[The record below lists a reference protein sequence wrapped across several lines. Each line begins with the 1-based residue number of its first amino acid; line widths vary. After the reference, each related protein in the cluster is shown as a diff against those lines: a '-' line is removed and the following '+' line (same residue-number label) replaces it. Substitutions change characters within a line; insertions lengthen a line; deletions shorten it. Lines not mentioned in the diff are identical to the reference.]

1 MSGLTDKE
9 AAYAG
14 KLTDKGIDISDR
26 HSMKKIFAGNLAGGI
41 VCAALGVWFI
51 PMGVGLLG
59 YGLYGALVLNA
70 YGVADYVPESNAA
83 FIAAAAV
90 MLFFQVTPSVHAIW
104 GIPFIVIVV
113 TIFASGLG
121 LLISSLAVYFRD
133 MTHLWGVLMT
143 AWVDFTPLFYPV
155 EVLPDVVQQVMWFN
169 PMYHY
174 VTFFRDIMMWDINPG
189 GMECLVCLGMAVIT
203 FLVGLIVFRKLQSKF
218 ILYI

>member
-1 MSGLTDKE
+1 MKNKLLLIMAILVLSVFAAFGQESENSAETASTDQVAAGAVSDSDKAPAQSDMSGLTDKE

-70 YGVADYVPESNAA
+70 YGVADYVPESNAP

-90 MLFFQVTPSVHAIW
+90 G
-104 GIPFIVIVV
+104 GIF
-113 TIFASGLG
+113 
-121 LLISSLAVYFRD
+121 LLA
-133 MTHLWGVLMT
+133 
-143 AWVDFTPLFYPV
+143 
-155 EVLPDVVQQVMWFN
+155 
-169 PMYHY
+169 
-174 VTFFRDIMMWDINPG
+174 
-189 GMECLVCLGMAVIT
+189 
-203 FLVGLIVFRKLQSKF
+203 GLILAPCSAIGFSGAAKTKKIYEKTAKEKLFAF
-218 ILYI
+218 IRRVGIGGGYDYEHKEVTMAMSVRL